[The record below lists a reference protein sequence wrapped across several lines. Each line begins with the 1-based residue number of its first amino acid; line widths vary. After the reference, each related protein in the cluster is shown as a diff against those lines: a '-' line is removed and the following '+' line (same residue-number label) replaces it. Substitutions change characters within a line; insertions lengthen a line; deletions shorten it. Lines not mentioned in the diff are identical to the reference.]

1 MSGHGTHR
9 TPRHHRKFT
18 MSNTLQLARLGAA
31 LALCGTTWA
40 HALPVL
46 ANTNLDGSQGL
57 NGWQAVG
64 DVAVIDAATGPVGIG
79 LSINAHPTM
88 LALGTATTFDW
99 DDANAA
105 AGTYSVSH
113 NADPAY
119 DTDLVQVSQALG
131 LGSVAALGADAFEGS
146 ALSRSLSVSAGTTV
160 SFQWRAWT
168 RTPVA
173 NIGSQNDALWFTA
186 SGVGQVATTAPMAT
200 LQSLFV
206 SGTPAGTPNG
216 WLDSGWR
223 SVSFTVAQSGALNL
237 GWAVVDQG
245 STTDTTV
252 MAIGGLNVVPGV
264 PEPSSLALLVAGLG
278 AALVV
283 QAWRRR

>member
-9 TPRHHRKFT
+9 PPRIHRKFT
-18 MSNTLQLARLGAA
+18 MSKTLPLARLGAA

-46 ANTNLDGSQGL
+46 ANTNLDGNQGL
-57 NGWQAVG
+57 TGWQAVG
-64 DVAVIDAATGPVGIG
+64 DVAVIDAATGPAGID
-79 LSINAHPTM
+79 LSVNPYPTM
-88 LALGTATTFDW
+88 LALGTATTYDW

-113 NADPAY
+113 HTDPAY
-119 DTDLVQVSQALG
+119 DSDLVQVSQALG
-131 LGSVAALGADAFEGS
+131 LGNVAALGANAFEGS
-146 ALSRSLSVSAGTTV
+146 AISRSLSVSAGSTV

-168 RTPVA
+168 RTPTA
-173 NIGSQNDALWFTA
+173 SIASQNDALWFTA
-186 SGVGQVATTAPMAT
+186 SGAGQVATTAPIAT

-206 SGTPAGTPNG
+206 SGTPAGTAHG

-223 SVSFTVAQSGALNL
+223 TVSFTVAQSGALNL

-252 MAIGGLNVVPGV
+252 MAVGGLNVVPGV
-264 PEPSSLALLVAGLG
+264 PEPTSLALLVAGLG
-278 AALVV
+278 AALGV